1 MKSMKRI
8 YRTLRQITVALVII
22 VATGFVTA
30 QDAGAPFKTNSF
42 SNNVAGAPDGTLR
55 ITNDGANGGIQPG
68 GDLCAMVYIFAAA
81 QEQTSC
87 CGCLVTPD
95 GLQTADIKTN
105 LTSNPLTGRVPTD
118 GVIQIITALP
128 NSTASPTASVDN
140 SPLCDP
146 TNSFFAGITGATGA
160 TLPVI
165 PFPDLRSWTTH
176 IQNKGTG
183 ATATSYGVTET
194 ENSPALLN
202 PREYAALTA
211 ECYFSVVLLG
221 SGQGICDCGAFEQ

>member
-128 NSTASPTASVDN
+128 NSTASPTAK
-140 SPLCDP
+140 CRRRRR
-146 TNSFFAGITGATGA
+146 A
-160 TLPVI
+160 
-165 PFPDLRSWTTH
+165 R
-176 IQNKGTG
+176 
-183 ATATSYGVTET
+183 
-194 ENSPALLN
+194 
-202 PREYAALTA
+202 REPNAMW
-211 ECYFSVVLLG
+211 
-221 SGQGICDCGAFEQ
+221 